1 MTKGYLSPP
10 EIKDYCT
17 EVGIKKCRN
26 KAVQLVIL
34 GIFAGMFIALG
45 AAGANMAIH
54 SLPASLGGIKKL
66 IAGAIFPVGLM
77 LVIIAGGEL
86 FTGNNLIT
94 VALLEKK
101 VTSKEM
107 LNNWFFVYLGN
118 FLGSVF
124 IAWMIYESGL
134 FSTSQGLLGDFHVKL
149 AVAKTSLTFSQAFI
163 RGILCNILVAL
174 AVWLSFAAK
183 RIVDKIAAIWFPIM
197 LFIVGG
203 YEHCIANMY
212 YIPAGMLA
220 AGSEGANMGLTWGT
234 FIINNLIPVTLGNI
248 VGGGIIIGALYWYV
262 YGDKEFSFRAAFTGS
277 KELRVN
283 SK

>member
-1 MTKGYLSPP
+1 MEKGYLAPA
-10 EIKDYCT
+10 EIKAYCAD
-17 EVGIKKCRN
+17 VGVKKCHN
-26 KAVQLVIL
+26 KTMRLLVL

-101 VTSKEM
+101 VTLKEM
-107 LNNWFFVYLGN
+107 LNNWVLVYLGN
-118 FLGSVF
+118 FIGSIFV
-124 IAWMIYESGL
+124 AWMIYESGL
-134 FSTSQGLLGDFHVKL
+134 FNTSQGLLGELHINTAL
-149 AVAKTSLTFSQAFI
+149 AKTGLTFSQAFI

-174 AVWLSFAAK
+174 AVWMSFAAT
-183 RIVDKIAAIWFPIM
+183 RIVDKIAAIWFPVM

-212 YIPAGMLA
+212 YIPAGIMA
-220 AGSEGANMGLTWGT
+220 AGGEASGLGLTWSA
-234 FIINNLIPVTLGNI
+234 FVINNLVPVTLGNI
-248 VGGGIIIGALYWYV
+248 VGGGLIVGALYWYV
-262 YGDKEFSFRAAFTGS
+262 YCDKEFVFSPMFTPR
-277 KELRVN
+277 KELST
-283 SK
+283 SKK